1 MEPSARVAPEPRVAM
16 TGVTRGILVAATLLS
31 GSVGVNCLLPWYTEQ
46 QFGQSVSVMG
56 LTFIEGIADL
66 VLAAACF
73 FLFLAALIRSDPKSR
88 ARLAAIGACLAMGM
102 ALAPLELYA
111 RGAWQGLRSV
121 YVIGRGYTGWSYGLY
136 LAMANGFVA
145 AALGGLGAGR
155 VSLRKAAVP
164 VKLQA
169 LRKAPKA

>member
-31 GSVGVNCLLPWYTEQ
+31 GSVGVNCLLPWYTEN
-46 QFGQSVSVMG
+46 QFGTSDTLMG
-56 LTFIEGIADL
+56 LRFIEGLVDL
-66 VLAAACF
+66 VLAVACF
-73 FLFLAALIRSDPKSR
+73 FLFLAALIRSDPKAR

-102 ALAPLELYA
+102 AVAPLELYA
-111 RGAWQGLRSV
+111 RSAYQGVRSV
-121 YVIGRGYTGWSYGLY
+121 YVIGLGYTGWSYGLY

-145 AALGGLGAGR
+145 AAMGGLGAGR
-155 VSLRKAAVP
+155 VSLRKSAAP

-169 LRKAPKA
+169 LRKARRP